1 MGEQAPFGIR
11 SASLGPREVRTMTF
25 NKKHVVVT
33 SLIAVVVVCFLLR
46 LQNQGTE
53 DPNCTQLA
61 VHVLNTLSNASLT
74 ELQISQV
81 QDRIARAKKES
92 LQSAPALSAPAL
104 SAPALSAPAP
114 RATHQQR
121 APKRSGKV
129 VVDYDEIRAYDNSK
143 IVEIMAFT
151 IPGYEEYMS
160 APAGK
165 EHYVL
170 WAYMTKLLLDENP
183 EVPYIDIGTRHVS
196 SALALGIAGRPVRTF
211 DLPDTGERIP
221 AFRGKTEEEWQQ
233 QVTAAGVHITFCTE
247 SLINESAEWFAPVMK
262 SPLIVLDTHHL
273 PFTVPFERQFLW
285 RLIALEYDGI
295 VLLDDIHLNEEMER
309 WWTELET
316 DNNGHYVMHDLTAV
330 GHASGTGMLD
340 FSHRVEIVGA
350 KK

>member
-1 MGEQAPFGIR
+1 
-11 SASLGPREVRTMTF
+11 
-25 NKKHVVVT
+25 VT
-33 SLIAVVVVCFLLR
+33 SLMAIVVVCFLLR
-46 LQNQGTE
+46 LQNQGAE

-81 QDRIARAKKES
+81 QEISISLTEDRIALAKKES
-92 LQSAPALSAPAL
+92 LQSAPVTALSAPVDPSGVVTPVTAL
-104 SAPALSAPAP
+104 SAPSAL

-129 VVDYDEIRAYDNSK
+129 VVDYDEIRAYNNSK

-151 IPGYEEYMS
+151 ILGYEEYMS

-170 WAYMTKLLLDENP
+170 WAYLTKLLLDENP

-295 VLLDDIHLNEEMER
+295 VMLDDIHLNEEMER

-316 DNNGHYVMHDLTAV
+316 DNNGHYVMHDLTAI

-350 KK
+350 EK

>member
-1 MGEQAPFGIR
+1 M
-11 SASLGPREVRTMTF
+11 
-25 NKKHVVVT
+25 VVT
-33 SLIAVVVVCFLLR
+33 SLITIVVVCFLLR
-46 LQNQGTE
+46 LQNQGGAE
-53 DPNCTQLA
+53 DPSCTQLA

-74 ELQISQV
+74 ELQISQA
-81 QDRIARAKKES
+81 QDNIARTKKELLKS
-92 LQSAPALSAPAL
+92 APAQSAPAQSAPAL
-104 SAPALSAPAP
+104 
-114 RATHQQR
+114 RTTHQQR
-121 APKRSGKV
+121 APKQSGKV
-129 VVDYDEIRAYDNSK
+129 VVDYDVIRAYDNSK
-143 IVEIMAFT
+143 ILEIMAFT

-170 WAYMTKLLLDENP
+170 WAYMTKLLLNENP

-196 SALALGIAGRPVRTF
+196 SALALGIAGRAVRTF

-247 SLINESAEWFAPVMK
+247 SLINESAEWFAPIMK

-295 VLLDDIHLNEEMER
+295 VMLDDIHLNEEMER

-316 DNNGHYVMHDLTAV
+316 DSNGHYVMYDLTAV

-350 KK
+350 KN